1 VAKLSKKG
9 VPAIGLILQGVWAVA
24 LCMSG
29 SYSDLLDYVIATV
42 LMFYILTIFSIFI
55 LRKRQPDAVRQFKAP
70 LYPVIPIV
78 YIVAATTIV
87 LLLLIYKPLYSWP
100 GLIIILL
107 GIPVYFY
114 WKQRKIKEQ

>member
-1 VAKLSKKG
+1 
-9 VPAIGLILQGVWAVA
+9 
-24 LCMSG
+24 MSG

-70 LYPVIPIV
+70 LYPVIPII

-107 GIPVYFY
+107 GIPVYFF
-114 WKQRKIKEQ
+114 WKHRKPKGQ